1 MSRGI
6 KPTLIAVALSASAA
20 LGYVTYRVVFDRA
33 PAEAHGG
40 HEQAAE
46 LHRGAD
52 HDHAAE
58 HQASA
63 LPDEL
68 PDFSMAGLDGTE
80 VSIRSWPGQPLVI
93 NFWATWCAPCLRE
106 IPMLKAFQDEHPWLT
121 VVGIAIDDMAKV
133 QAFAEEMGFNYPIL
147 VGQTEGVNAA
157 ASFGVEFY
165 ALPFT
170 IFTAADGQTLGVR
183 TGELHAEHLDELV
196 AVLEALRDGR
206 TDIDGARARLTEL
219 L

>member
-1 MSRGI
+1 
-6 KPTLIAVALSASAA
+6 
-20 LGYVTYRVVFDRA
+20 
-33 PAEAHGG
+33 
-40 HEQAAE
+40 
-46 LHRGAD
+46 
-52 HDHAAE
+52 
-58 HQASA
+58 
-63 LPDEL
+63 
-68 PDFSMAGLDGTE
+68 
-80 VSIRSWPGQPLVI
+80 
-93 NFWATWCAPCLRE
+93 
-106 IPMLKAFQDEHPWLT
+106 
-121 VVGIAIDDMAKV
+121 
-133 QAFAEEMGFNYPIL
+133 EEMGFNYPIL

-219 L
+219 LYSQRVCADWTWLSIPAFAGPCAARDGGTRTPQGRARGVPRKGRYRQPRPIRPEFASN